1 MKIYYKKQEVRIIQY
16 KLQKCSRGVIKI
28 NRNNE
33 LLIIDINNIEFNTI
47 GFFISSKKVYT

>member
-16 KLQKCSRGVIKI
+16 KLQKCSGGVIKI

-47 GFFISSKKVYT
+47 GSFISSKKVYT